1 MAREPTVSVAEAKRS
16 FSELLGKVAFGGQS
30 VLILKRGR
38 PMARL
43 VPATGARRPMLAGVK
58 GWLSDD
64 DPFLT
69 AVEEIV
75 AERHSHRPRSL
86 RRRKA

>member
-1 MAREPTVSVAEAKRS
+1 MAKEPTVSVAEAKRS
-16 FSELLGKVAFGGQS
+16 FSDLLGKVAFGGQS

-43 VPATGARRPMLAGVK
+43 VPATGAPRRTLSAVK

-75 AERHSHRPRSL
+75 AGRHSHRPRSN